1 MRKLNLLFIIGSLAS
16 LGMGACSRSLSDE
29 DPATKQKATDFQAAV
44 LQHKFKLVAFYS
56 DKPIDYIT
64 SDAEVRSETDLW
76 KYVKFHILDDQN
88 FFGANGELTIYQNA
102 DKFPGN
108 DNETIT
114 GTYGISVNG
123 KDVMMK
129 FVDYI
134 YVPTTYRLLEFDNAY
149 FTIYVDG
156 PSGSKLYSK
165 YARVD

>member
-1 MRKLNLLFIIGSLAS
+1 MRKLNLLFVLGILAC
-16 LGMGACSRSLSDE
+16 MGLFSCSKAVSDE
-29 DPATKQKATDFQAAV
+29 DPAAKQKSTDFQASI
-44 LQHKFKLVAFYS
+44 LLHKYKLVAFYA

-64 SDAEVRSETDLW
+64 SDTEVRSETDLW
-76 KYVKFHILDDQN
+76 KYVKLHILDDQN
-88 FFGANGELTIYQNA
+88 YFGANGELIIYQNT

-108 DNETIT
+108 DSPTIN
-114 GTYGISVNG
+114 GTYAISVSG

-134 YVPTTYRLLEFDNAY
+134 YVPTTYKLQEFDNSY

-165 YARVD
+165 YARVE

>member
-1 MRKLNLLFIIGSLAS
+1 MRKLNLILI
-16 LGMGACSRSLSDE
+16 MGAIACVGMASCSKTLSDE
-29 DPATKQKATDFQAAV
+29 DPATKQKSVDFQASV
-44 LQHKFKLVAFYS
+44 LAHKYKLVAFYA

-88 FFGANGELTIYQNA
+88 YFGANGELIIYQNA

-108 DNETIT
+108 NDETIK
-114 GTYGISVNG
+114 GTYSISVSG

-134 YVPTTYRLLEFDNAY
+134 YVPTTYKLQEFDNAY

>member
-1 MRKLNLLFIIGSLAS
+1 MRKLNLMFIMGSLAC
-16 LGMGACSRSLSDE
+16 LGMVGCSKSLSKE
-29 DPATKQKATDFQAAV
+29 DAAAKQKSADFQASVQA
-44 LQHKFKLVAFYS
+44 HKYKLVAFYS

-76 KYVKFHILDDQN
+76 KYVKLHVLDDLDY
-88 FFGANGELTIYQNA
+88 FGANGELTIYQNA

-108 DNETIT
+108 NNETIA
-114 GTYGISVNG
+114 GTYSISVSG
-123 KDVMMK
+123 TDVMMK

-134 YVPTTYRLLEFDNAY
+134 YVPTTYKLQEFDNAY

-165 YARVD
+165 YARVE